1 LVVPETAGAEA
12 AALDYAEK
20 LRNNSELVRVE
31 IELGGRDVSAIRQ
44 YASDRSITK
53 IAWIKADGS
62 HTIEAGS

>member
-1 LVVPETAGAEA
+1 LVVPETPGSEA
-12 AALDYAEK
+12 AAFDYAEK
-20 LRNNSELVRVE
+20 LRNNSELLRVE
-31 IELGGRDVSAIRQ
+31 IDLGGRDVSAIRQ

>member
-1 LVVPETAGAEA
+1 L
-12 AALDYAEK
+12 
-20 LRNNSELVRVE
+20 RVE
-31 IELGGRDVSAIRQ
+31 IDLGGRDVSAIRQ